1 MVYAYICGEECDMMT
16 IGELARSTGLS
27 VRALR
32 HYDRIG
38 LLKPAAVSEAGYRLY
53 DGAALERLQQILLFR
68 ELEFPLKEI
77 RTILDR
83 PDFDR
88 ERALEQQLAL
98 LRLRRAHLDRLIA
111 FAREIQQGGT
121 QNMDFSAFDTREV
134 DAYIARAREQWGETR
149 AWEEYERKHGDRPAG
164 EERRV
169 ADGMM
174 DIFAAFGDLRDGNPE
189 GAQAQAL
196 ATRLQAYITEHY
208 YACTT
213 EIFAGLADL
222 YDAGGD
228 FTRNIDRAGGPG
240 TAAFAAAAIRALCR
254 SDRPQA

>member
-1 MVYAYICGEECDMMT
+1 MVYAFISGEECDMMT
-16 IGELARSTGLS
+16 IGEMARSTGLT

-77 RTILDR
+77 RAILDR

-88 ERALEQQLAL
+88 NQALERQLAL

-121 QNMDFSAFDTREV
+121 KNMDFSAFDTREM
-134 DAYIARAREQWGETR
+134 DAYTARAREQWGDTD
-149 AWEEYERKHGDRPAG
+149 AWREYERKHGDRPVR
-164 EERRV
+164 EEKRV

-174 DIFAAFGDLRDGNPE
+174 EIFAAFGDLRSGNPE
-189 GAQAQAL
+189 GDDARAL
-196 ATRLQAYITEHY
+196 SARLQTFITENY
-208 YACTT
+208 YACTL

-222 YDAGGD
+222 YDGGGE
-228 FTRNIDRAGGPG
+228 FTENIDRAGGPG
-240 TAAFAAAAIRALCR
+240 TAAFAAAAIRAYCR
-254 SDRPQA
+254 SAQADA

>member
-1 MVYAYICGEECDMMT
+1 MVYDVISGEECDVMT
-16 IGELARSTGLS
+16 IGEIARSTGLS

-38 LLKPAAVSEAGYRLY
+38 LLKPAAVTEAGYRLY

-77 RTILDR
+77 RAILDR

-111 FAREIQQGGT
+111 FAREIQRGGT
-121 QNMDFSAFDTREV
+121 QNMDFSAFDTREM
-134 DAYIARAREQWGETR
+134 DAYAARAREQWGDTD
-149 AWEEYERKHGDRPAG
+149 AWKEYEHSHGDRPAR
-164 EERRV
+164 EEKRV

-174 DIFAAFGDLRDGNPE
+174 EIFAAFGDLREGDPE
-189 GAQAQAL
+189 GEEARSL
-196 ATRLQAYITEHY
+196 AGRLQAYITENY
-208 YACTT
+208 YACTP

-222 YDAGGD
+222 YDAGGE
-228 FTRNIDRAGGPG
+228 FTQNIDRAGGPG

-254 SDRPQA
+254 DARS